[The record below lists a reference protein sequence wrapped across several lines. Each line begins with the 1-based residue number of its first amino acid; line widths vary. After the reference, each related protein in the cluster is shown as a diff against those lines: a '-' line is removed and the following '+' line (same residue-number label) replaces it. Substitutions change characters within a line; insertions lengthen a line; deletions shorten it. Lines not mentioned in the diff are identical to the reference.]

1 MATLHK
7 KFSFWNKFSWFL
19 FVGVYGILRIE
30 IQQIIHFYYKSN
42 NTINKTAWNMPNT
55 WREKVPHIS
64 VFQQRELIACHKK
77 TEQSLYQEKIHRNNL
92 FKKNK
97 TSHHCKFP
105 KSQFFFIN
113 SAINLVLLYF
123 IYLYYTQFSLVS

>member
-1 MATLHK
+1 
-7 KFSFWNKFSWFL
+7 
-19 FVGVYGILRIE
+19 
-30 IQQIIHFYYKSN
+30 
-42 NTINKTAWNMPNT
+42 MPNT

-97 TSHHCKFP
+97 TNHHYKFP
-105 KSQFFFIN
+105 KSQFFFYQKCDKPCSSI
-113 SAINLVLLYF
+113 LYILILYSIF
-123 IYLYYTQFSLVS
+123 SCFLENESKFKIYCSF

>member
-1 MATLHK
+1 
-7 KFSFWNKFSWFL
+7 
-19 FVGVYGILRIE
+19 
-30 IQQIIHFYYKSN
+30 
-42 NTINKTAWNMPNT
+42 MPNT

-105 KSQFFFIN
+105 KSQFFLSIVRYTLFFYT
-113 SAINLVLLYF
+113 LYT
-123 IYLYYTQFSLVS
+123 YTILNFPLFPRKLK

>member
-1 MATLHK
+1 
-7 KFSFWNKFSWFL
+7 
-19 FVGVYGILRIE
+19 
-30 IQQIIHFYYKSN
+30 
-42 NTINKTAWNMPNT
+42 MPKT

-64 VFQQRELIACHKK
+64 VFQQREFIACHKK

-113 SAINLVLLYF
+113 SVINLVLLYF
-123 IYLYYTQFSLVS
+123 IFLYYTQFSLVS

>member
-1 MATLHK
+1 
-7 KFSFWNKFSWFL
+7 
-19 FVGVYGILRIE
+19 
-30 IQQIIHFYYKSN
+30 
-42 NTINKTAWNMPNT
+42 MPKT

-77 TEQSLYQEKIHRNNL
+77 TEQSLYQEKIHRNNS

-105 KSQFFFIN
+105 KSQFFIN

-123 IYLYYTQFSLVS
+123 IYLYYTQFSLFS